1 MVPHFLSSWDK
12 FSKCVTCLA
21 NPFATRFIYFFK
33 EATAGIQDIQ
43 RSMMSSCTTKDTT
56 YNYCKF
62 HLFYLKCKYTY
73 DKPLFVQF
81 FLGCVNPLLL
91 NKKGHSSLCLFF
103 RCLFVGYSWLE
114 RISICLSG
122 ACKPA
127 QISASCWAKAQLNP
141 CKPNVYPMWK

>member
-1 MVPHFLSSWDK
+1 MIEIIYNIKQALKVIFFPWSHI
-12 FSKCVTCLA
+12 FSALETNSPNCLA

-33 EATAGIQDIQ
+33 EATPGIQDIQ
-43 RSMMSSCTTKDTT
+43 RSMMSCCTTKDTT

-91 NKKGHSSLCLFF
+91 NKKKDIHLFAFSSIACL
-103 RCLFVGYSWLE
+103 LV
-114 RISICLSG
+114 I
-122 ACKPA
+122 PD
-127 QISASCWAKAQLNP
+127 
-141 CKPNVYPMWK
+141 